1 MGGERIVVRKP
12 LKFSLRAIVN
22 FVAVVDAGS
31 VNRAAQALHIS
42 QPWLSRQIQRL
53 ETDLGVQLMERG
65 QATLRLTP
73 EGEALLPAMRD
84 FVRTLENLEAEGVSA
99 TKGQNIPS
107 GSDAAVPRRQ

>member
-1 MGGERIVVRKP
+1 MGSERIVVRKP
-12 LKFSLRAIVN
+12 LRFSLRAIVN

-31 VNRAAQALHIS
+31 MNRAAQTLHIS

-65 QATLRLTP
+65 QAAQLLTP

-84 FVRTLENLEAEGVSA
+84 FVKTLENLETEGVSA
-99 TKGQNIPS
+99 IKGQNPAS
-107 GSDAAVPRRQ
+107 GSDAAAPPRH